1 MSAALWEKGH
11 PARHDE
17 REVGTHCACLFG
29 TMYIEWKCTLS
40 LAHAA
45 HGADD
50 TDVSGVGP
58 GGELGPRGQEVTT
71 APSPNSAVLMGRVNG
86 ARHAQLLVARK
97 WFGKRAGGRGRERS
111 GGGGEDGRVDHW
123 TRPPR
128 APSPSFP
135 HPLDNKQP
143 ASIVSSRQCVHCGP
157 MARFFF
163 LTGLLLFFCPPPP
176 PACCLSVCFVLMRL
190 GRLSHSPPDSVAQLA
205 ERLAACYPEGPRFNP
220 VPSLFFFCPPPPCWE
235 GVLPPPWPHERPAP
249 PLRPTL

>member
-111 GGGGEDGRVDHW
+111 GGGGRTGGSITGLDHPEPRRPLSPTHW
-123 TRPPR
+123 TTNNRP
-128 APSPSFP
+128 A
-135 HPLDNKQP
+135 
-143 ASIVSSRQCVHCGP
+143 
-157 MARFFF
+157 
-163 LTGLLLFFCPPPP
+163 
-176 PACCLSVCFVLMRL
+176 
-190 GRLSHSPPDSVAQLA
+190 LSHRASASTADRWHV
-205 ERLAACYPEGPRFNP
+205 
-220 VPSLFFFCPPPPCWE
+220 FFS
-235 GVLPPPWPHERPAP
+235 
-249 PLRPTL
+249 